1 MKTQH
6 LHSSLRVGRLT
17 IGNGLGKHSV
27 GHIEHVEHLKVL
39 PEWQVDE
46 PLRVFLIVCIKKKKE
61 STHKFPREV
70 ISPYKDNPKNK
81 QTDNAVHILWNLGKS
96 SNALNFPT
104 VGRS

>member
-39 PEWQVDE
+39 PE
-46 PLRVFLIVCIKKKKE
+46 
-61 STHKFPREV
+61 
-70 ISPYKDNPKNK
+70 
-81 QTDNAVHILWNLGKS
+81 
-96 SNALNFPT
+96 
-104 VGRS
+104 